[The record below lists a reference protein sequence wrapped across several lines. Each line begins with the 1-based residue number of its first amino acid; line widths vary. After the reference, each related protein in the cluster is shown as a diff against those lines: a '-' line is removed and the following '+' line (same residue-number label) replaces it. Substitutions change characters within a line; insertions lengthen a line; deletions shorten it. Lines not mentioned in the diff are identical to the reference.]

1 MNEWY
6 EEEEANDIVGK
17 IKDVLLRLYLLY
29 KLIGE
34 VLAFSLK
41 MPHQISYSHTLP
53 SHPYF

>member
-41 MPHQISYSHTLP
+41 MPHQISFSHTVP

>member
-41 MPHQISYSHTLP
+41 MPH
-53 SHPYF
+53 